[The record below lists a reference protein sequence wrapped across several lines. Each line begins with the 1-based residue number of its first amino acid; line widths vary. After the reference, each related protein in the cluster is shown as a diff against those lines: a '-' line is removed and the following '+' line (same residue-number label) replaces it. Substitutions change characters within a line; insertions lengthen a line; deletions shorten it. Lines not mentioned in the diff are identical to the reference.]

1 MSNAVFPKLAGL
13 SWGCNPVP
21 TWSTVVQRSKN
32 GATTRLQ
39 NDPYPLWAFEL
50 DYEFLRDSV
59 PAMPGGADNPENL
72 SELQQILGFY
82 NARGGGFDDFLIDP
96 AMLTGDPRAGIVLGG
111 PVGVGDGT
119 TTVFY
124 LQRNCG
130 GFIDEVQNPVGTPA
144 ISVDGVVQT
153 TSPYGLTDGG
163 VITFIAAPATGAVIT
178 WDGRWMWRVRFS
190 EDKIDAKQFMV
201 QLYEL
206 QSMKLEQVK
215 L

>member
-1 MSNAVFPKLAGL
+1 MSNFVFPKLAGL

-32 GATTRLQ
+32 GATTRLM
-39 NDPYPLWAFEL
+39 NDPYPLWTFEL
-50 DYEFLRDSV
+50 DYEFLRDST
-59 PAMPGGADNPENL
+59 PEMPGAANNPENI
-72 SELQQILGFY
+72 SELQQVIGFY
-82 NARGGGFDDFLIDP
+82 NARGGSFDDFLLDP
-96 AMLTGDPRAGIVLGG
+96 AMLTGDPDAGMVRGG
-111 PVGVGDGT
+111 PVGTGDGVT
-119 TTVFY
+119 TTFY

-130 GFIDEVQNPVGTPA
+130 GFFDEVQNPVGTPS
-144 ISVDGVVQT
+144 ISVNGVVQLPA
-153 TSPYGLTDGG
+153 SFGIASGA
-163 VITFIAAPATGAVIT
+163 VTFATAPALNAVIT

-190 EDKIDAKQFMV
+190 EDKIDAKQFMA

>member
-32 GATTRLQ
+32 GATTRLM
-39 NDPYPLWAFEL
+39 NDPYPLWTFEL

-59 PAMPGGADNPENL
+59 PAMPGAANNPENFT
-72 SELQQILGFY
+72 ELQQVIGFY
-82 NARGGGFDDFLIDP
+82 NARGGSFDDFLLDP
-96 AMLTGDPRAGIVLGG
+96 GMLTGDPQAGLVRGG
-111 PVGVGDGT
+111 PVGVGDGIT
-119 TTVFY
+119 TTFY

-130 GFIDEVQNPVGTPA
+130 GFVDEVQNPVGMPA
-144 ISVDGVVQT
+144 ISVNGVVQT
-153 TSPYGLTDGG
+153 ASPYALGTGG
-163 VITFIAAPATGAVIT
+163 AVIFTTAPVLGAVIT
-178 WDGRWMWRVRFS
+178 WDGRWQWRVRFS
-190 EDKIDAKQFMV
+190 EDKIDAKQFMA